1 MAAAVRRRTLVYCWH
16 RLPVFSADRF
26 GVILVDLSTAD
37 TAEVDSKDDAD
48 DSKVGA
54 TVRGRLLPGDGG
66 QIMLLGMASEDM
78 DGAVTGSNAG
88 WLASRTNKQLLWEN
102 ENKKCRS
109 VSRG

>member
-1 MAAAVRRRTLVYCWH
+1 MVAAAVRRLALVVLYLH
-16 RLPVFSADRF
+16 LVSADIF
-26 GVILVDLSTAD
+26 GVILVDLSA
-37 TAEVDSKDDAD
+37 VGVNSKDDA

-66 QIMLLGMASEDM
+66 QIMPLGMASEDIYLR
-78 DGAVTGSNAG
+78 GAMTGSNAG

-102 ENKKCRS
+102 ENKTKCRS